1 MVGPCE
7 PVPVAER
14 LERTPIDRLTFD
26 RFITKIDG
34 MFFVRPAVLSLRA
47 FLVLLFAILLVLQFL
62 SLPGQFAHMASES
75 PDLAYLRW
83 PLTAVSAIWVL
94 CAQVVIVCTWRLVS
108 LVAEGRI
115 FSVASFGW
123 VDGIVAAFV
132 AAWLVL
138 VGVAAYF
145 GPRATDPSGPLILS
159 FLATVLTVAALLMIV
174 MRALLRQATALRL
187 DMEAVI

>member
-1 MVGPCE
+1 M
-7 PVPVAER
+7 
-14 LERTPIDRLTFD
+14 LSL
-26 RFITKIDG
+26 
-34 MFFVRPAVLSLRA
+34 RPAVLPLRA
-47 FLVLLFAILLVLQFL
+47 FLVLLFGILLVFQFL

-83 PLTAVSAIWVL
+83 PLTAVSAFWVL
-94 CAQVVIVCTWRLVS
+94 CAQVVVVCTWRLLS

-115 FSVASFGW
+115 FSSESFGW

-138 VGVAAYF
+138 LGVAAYF
-145 GPRATDPSGPLILS
+145 GLRATDPSGPLILF
-159 FLATVLTVAALLMIV
+159 FLATVLTVAALLMVV
-174 MRALLRQATALRL
+174 MRSLLRQATALGL